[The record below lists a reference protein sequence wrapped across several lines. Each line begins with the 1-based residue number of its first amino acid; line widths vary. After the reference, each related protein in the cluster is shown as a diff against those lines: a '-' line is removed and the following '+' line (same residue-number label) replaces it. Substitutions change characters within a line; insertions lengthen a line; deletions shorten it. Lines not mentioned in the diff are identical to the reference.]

1 MAADVAEPEVK
12 VTVPRE
18 VTPSKNSTVP
28 VAIPAPGETA
38 PTVAVKV
45 TDSPNTEGVV
55 EANVVVVLALL
66 TTWLTAELVLVTKL
80 ESPEYSAVMLFEPT
94 ASDAM
99 DKVAAPDVR
108 VPVPMMLEP
117 FLKVTVPEA
126 VPAPGAVAA
135 TFAVKVTDSPK
146 TEGVVEANVVVVL
159 ALLTTW
165 LTAELV
171 LVTKLESPPYS
182 AVMLLEATASDA
194 MDKVAT
200 PDVRVPVPMML
211 EPFLKVTVPE
221 AVPAPGETATT
232 VAVKVTD

>member
-80 ESPEYSAVMLFEPT
+80 ESPEYSAVMLFE
-94 ASDAM
+94 
-99 DKVAAPDVR
+99 
-108 VPVPMMLEP
+108 
-117 FLKVTVPEA
+117 
-126 VPAPGAVAA
+126 
-135 TFAVKVTDSPK
+135 
-146 TEGVVEANVVVVL
+146 
-159 ALLTTW
+159 
-165 LTAELV
+165 
-171 LVTKLESPPYS
+171 
-182 AVMLLEATASDA
+182 ATASDA
-194 MDKVAT
+194 MDKVAV
-200 PDVRVPVPMML
+200 PDVRVPVPMMV

-221 AVPAPGETATT
+221 AVPAPGETAAT